1 MYGARNLG
9 NSGEEIRA
17 VTALVERMAKQLDM
31 PWSIGD
37 MDFLAKAEKW

>member
-17 VTALVERMAKQLDM
+17 AVELVRV
-31 PWSIGD
+31 
-37 MDFLAKAEKW
+37 LAGAVAVGWGMEGMEFVEVVKDW